1 MTLGRRSFLVSHS
14 NFVSIYDLI
23 KNEWV
28 QHIDFKN
35 KVKALRRD
43 TEMNGNRRI
52 YVVLENGNIKLI
64 EVLSKTTTKDW
75 TILENEFTFTY

>member
-28 QHIDFKN
+28 QHIDFK
-35 KVKALRRD
+35 VKINALRRD
-43 TEMNGNRRI
+43 SEIGGNRKM
-52 YVVLENGNIKLI
+52 YVILENGKI
-64 EVLSKTTTKDW
+64 
-75 TILENEFTFTY
+75 

>member
-64 EVLSKTTTKDW
+64 EVLSKSITKDW